1 MSIRKKLTMEK
12 LALNTDVV
20 LKNPNAL
27 HWKILYIVSMH
38 CQAYKQIE
46 QSVTLSFICE
56 MAVTNIE
63 WLLPQIFYKYPL
75 TLNNL
80 KFC

>member
-1 MSIRKKLTMEK
+1 MEK
-12 LALNTDVV
+12 LALNTGVV
-20 LKNPNAL
+20 LQKEVLYIFPNAQ
-27 HWKILYIVSMH
+27 HCKILYIVSMH